1 MTENPFDA
9 LGGAGGAGGFDMNAL
24 LAQAQQLQSQME
36 EAQARLQS
44 QKFSGA
50 SGGVSVEVTGSGD
63 LAGVTIAPGTFD
75 GSSAEDLEDLGDLLV
90 AAYRDAKTK
99 ADAEAQAVLGPIAG
113 AAGGGLPGLG

>member
-1 MTENPFDA
+1 MSQNPFEA
-9 LGGAGGAGGFDMNAL
+9 LGGAGGFDMNAL

-44 QKFSGA
+44 SQFDGT
-50 SGGVSVEVTGSGD
+50 SGGVTVKVSG
-63 LAGVTIAPGTFD
+63 AGELTAVSIAPGTFD

-90 AAYRDAKTK
+90 AAYRDAKAK

-113 AAGGGLPGLG
+113 GPAGGGFPGLG